1 MVHQKF
7 SNFCGLKIFK
17 EIFKNK
23 KSQIYATLTWF
34 VAFIIIFF
42 IILLFIS
49 ASIIIAGKREVPIT
63 GVWGDSI
70 GVVKYGFENLEAQ
83 RSLIE
88 VLNNKINYDNQ
99 QIKISQ
105 LIKKWT
111 LLGDK
116 EVKLKIGQEVKQIL
130 ENNLKEESC
139 YFFHAEY
146 GLEEFKK
153 NIEEASKR
161 DSRAGMYSEVVI
173 NQKTIELTNLNQYQ
187 KKEFLNYGPEIII
200 FSGDN
205 KIKIKLGIGGI
216 QRCS

>member
-49 ASIIIAGKREVPIT
+49 ASIIIAGKREVPIIT
-63 GVWGDSI
+63 VGGDST
-70 GVVKYGFENLEAQ
+70 GLEAQ